1 MKHLL
6 QSKTAAWCALIL
18 IVLIIVFTFT
28 LRTQWW
34 MFFDEFFLFMA
45 VFCRLA
51 SLYLMKFNPYVT
63 KKLQSIAFLFLL
75 LGIVA
80 FIAEFIAFQI
90 LS

>member
-6 QSKTAAWCALIL
+6 QSKTAAWFALIL

-45 VFCRLA
+45 VFCRLV

>member
-45 VFCRLA
+45 VFCRLV